1 MVIAICAVTAKTS
14 SCHISVT
21 ESYKEYE
28 IFVSFSEL
36 MKCILHYLTKFINRM
51 SKLYKGDQEIVNDD
65 TQNWNPTGRSYQNKM
80 ACWIGHSN
88 CAV

>member
-1 MVIAICAVTAKTS
+1 
-14 SCHISVT
+14 
-21 ESYKEYE
+21 
-28 IFVSFSEL
+28 
-36 MKCILHYLTKFINRM
+36 M